1 LPFGIGAVVGGGG
14 NLIMGR
20 AVAANAK
27 EAFGP
32 MPDTSPGELKAPAAD
47 NASMAHNTLEGTN
60 LGS

>member
-1 LPFGIGAVVGGGG
+1 
-14 NLIMGR
+14 
-20 AVAANAK
+20 VAANAK

-32 MPDTSPGELKAPAAD
+32 MPDTIPGELKASAAD

>member
-1 LPFGIGAVVGGGG
+1 
-14 NLIMGR
+14 MGR

-32 MPDTSPGELKAPAAD
+32 MPDTVPGELMATAAEQEKL
-47 NASMAHNTLEGTN
+47 TLEGNN